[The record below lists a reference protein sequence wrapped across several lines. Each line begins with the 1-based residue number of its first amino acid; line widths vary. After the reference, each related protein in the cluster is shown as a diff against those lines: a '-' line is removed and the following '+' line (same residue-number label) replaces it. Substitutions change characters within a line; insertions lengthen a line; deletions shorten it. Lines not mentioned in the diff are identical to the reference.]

1 MTGAAIIMATC
12 PSCGGALVD
21 GVCRRCVAQGTSRPE
36 SPAISDNVA
45 SALCYLLLGITG
57 ALLLFLEPYCNNR
70 RVRFHAFQAIF
81 VNLALIVV
89 WLGISL
95 LGKSLALL
103 LSPLFLLGVLVLW
116 LVLIWTTLQ
125 NGRIV
130 LPVIG
135 PIAEKQ
141 A

>member
-1 MTGAAIIMATC
+1 
-12 PSCGGALVD
+12 
-21 GVCRRCVAQGTSRPE
+21 
-36 SPAISDNVA
+36 
-45 SALCYLLLGITG
+45 
-57 ALLLFLEPYCNNR
+57 
-70 RVRFHAFQAIF
+70 